1 MNRFPIDRDGP
12 PCHYGHASTETANCV
27 DCGRVVCP
35 EHRSDCERC
44 NRASCQRC
52 ESKGRF
58 ENRLCT
64 RCQDDEPAMPVRR
77 TRRTDETT
85 SHEAAA

>member
-12 PCHYGHASTETANCV
+12 PCHDGHASTETMNCV
-27 DCGRVVCP
+27 ECGRVVCP
-35 EHRSDCERC
+35 EHRFECDRC
-44 NRASCQRC
+44 NRAYCLRC
-52 ESKGRF
+52 ESKRRF

-77 TRRTDETT
+77 ASRT
-85 SHEAAA
+85 HEVAA

>member
-12 PCHYGHASTETANCV
+12 LCHYGHGLTDETTNCV
-27 DCGRVVCP
+27 ECGRVVCP

-44 NRASCQRC
+44 NRAYCPRC
-52 ESKGRF
+52 ESKRKF

-64 RCQDDEPAMPVRR
+64 RCQDDEPAVVVRPAGR
-77 TRRTDETT
+77 TYTPEV
-85 SHEAAA
+85 AA